1 MARANA
7 ARDRLT
13 GHDEVG
19 GLLACPEVRRAN
31 YAAGVHL
38 RTGHPRTAL
47 QEAQAALAQPPHAHG
62 TTAQLHVSTACAHL
76 ALGEPDAAIVALQ
89 PALDL
94 PQEHRMAP
102 VTSRL
107 RELAAATTGTPLA
120 NSRAAYELRGRI
132 DAFCDAAP
140 RHALSPADPVS

>member
-1 MARANA
+1 
-7 ARDRLT
+7 
-13 GHDEVG
+13 
-19 GLLACPEVRRAN
+19 
-31 YAAGVHL
+31 
-38 RTGHPRTAL
+38 
-47 QEAQAALAQPPHAHG
+47 
-62 TTAQLHVSTACAHL
+62 
-76 ALGEPDAAIVALQ
+76 
-89 PALDL
+89 
-94 PQEHRMAP
+94 MAP